1 MGGTKVTPE
10 QSRAQDAAFVSQCSL
25 LGLQERL
32 PLQWP
37 VLGELPASPKK
48 SYRSGYRYPWGA
60 EVSDP
65 AQVLGWQELS
75 DFDLLLR
82 LVDFSGL
89 RPVLA
94 HLLGWKSGRGW
105 QPFDPVSFFLLVA
118 WQIANRWTR
127 NQTLQ
132 NLAAERYADYARW
145 FGFQNGVYPTEGGV
159 RHFLTRLGCHSQA
172 SGEAVSVEQGEAVVD
187 VMVQQLNLLLAGA
200 VGVMRQAQVL
210 TPQAWGAALLCPDG
224 QIHDAA
230 SQVCCISVTESCY
243 QPCSPDHPRPC
254 PAKDKQRR
262 GCDCSSLAC
271 AQVCRQATPR
281 DPEARYVWY
290 TGSNQP
296 ADHPNRS
303 TVAPDPV
310 QKSGQISGQEPGEGH
325 FGYRSLPLRLADPQ
339 RRFSLTLL
347 SDVRP
352 ANEHEDVPS
361 AALLMQLKDYYPDLQ
376 VDAVAGDAGLG
387 FESFLHTIYSHLHAR
402 RVVDQRQHAAD
413 RDVSQWPN
421 RGYDD
426 HGRPICIYGY
436 GLVSYGFDRQRQRHK
451 WCCDKACLQ
460 LKAPQVRLAQVDYP
474 PPECPY
480 QANELLHGRVLHVG
494 ERFADASIRLA
505 RDLPVGSPTWK
516 ALYHRARNAVEG
528 RNATLEDWGLKRMP
542 VFGLLRV
549 KALLFLADALDTL
562 TTLAR
567 LVRQA
572 TQAHCSA

>member
-1 MGGTKVTPE
+1 MGGAKGTPE
-10 QSRAQDAAFVSQCSL
+10 QTRAQDGSFVSQCSL
-25 LGLQERL
+25 LGLQDRL

-37 VLGELPASPKK
+37 VPAEIPASPKK
-48 SYRSGYRYPWGA
+48 SYRSAYRYPWQVG
-60 EVSDP
+60 VTDP
-65 AQVLGWQELS
+65 DQLLGWQELS
-75 DFDLLLR
+75 DYDLLLR

-118 WQIANRWTR
+118 WQIINRWTR
-127 NQTLQ
+127 SQTLQ
-132 NLAAERYADYARW
+132 NLVDERYADYARW
-145 FGFQNGVYPTEGGV
+145 FGFLNGVYPTEGGV
-159 RHFLTRLGCHSQA
+159 RHFLTSLGRHSEA
-172 SGEAVSVEQGEAVVD
+172 SGKTVGVEQGESVVE
-187 VMVQQLNLLLAGA
+187 VLVQRLNLLLVGA
-200 VGVMRQAQVL
+200 VGVTRQAQL
-210 TPQAWGAALLCPDG
+210 LSPQAWGAALLCPDG
-224 QIHDAA
+224 QLHDAA
-230 SQVCCISVTESCY
+230 SEVRCISVSESCY
-243 QPCSPDHPRPC
+243 QPCSPAHPRPC

-281 DPEARYVWY
+281 DREARYVWY

-303 TVAPDPV
+303 TVAQDTA
-310 QKSGQISGQEPGEGH
+310 QKSGQEPGQGH
-325 FGYRSLPLRLADPQ
+325 HGYRSLPLRLADPL
-339 RRFSLTLL
+339 RRFSITLL
-347 SDVRP
+347 ADVRP
-352 ANEHEDVPS
+352 ANEHEDLPS
-361 AALLMQLKDYYPDLQ
+361 AALLRQLKNYYPDLQ

-387 FESFLHTIYSHLHAR
+387 FESFLHTMYTHLHAR
-402 RVVDQRQHAAD
+402 RVVDQRQHATD
-413 RDVSQWPN
+413 RDESQRPT

-426 HGRPICIYGY
+426 RGRPICSYGY
-436 GLVSYGFDRQRQRHK
+436 SLLSYGFDRQRQRHK

-460 LKAPQVRLAQVDYP
+460 GKAPQVRLDLVTYP

-480 QANELLHGRVLHVG
+480 QASQHTHGRVIDVA

-528 RNATLEDWGLKRMP
+528 RNATLEGWGLKRMP

-572 TQAHCSA
+572 SQAAGFT